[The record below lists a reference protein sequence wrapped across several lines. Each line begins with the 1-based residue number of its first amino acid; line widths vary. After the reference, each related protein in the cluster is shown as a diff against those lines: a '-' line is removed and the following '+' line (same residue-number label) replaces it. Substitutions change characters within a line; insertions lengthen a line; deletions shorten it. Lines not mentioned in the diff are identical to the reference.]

1 MANHRLNTG
10 FTAVPRFPDYT
21 LRFFVGA
28 LRSTV
33 LVRHRTLITK
43 NNKGRAQEG
52 ASLIS
57 LVLPG
62 QDDKE
67 SGLCPDAFKNS
78 SNSPF
83 QLTTVLAPVSQQG

>member
-33 LVRHRTLITK
+33 LGIRDIRQILNPLRDILHALNRRVLQRERSCSTQEC
-43 NNKGRAQEG
+43 RAVG
-52 ASLIS
+52 
-57 LVLPG
+57 
-62 QDDKE
+62 
-67 SGLCPDAFKNS
+67 
-78 SNSPF
+78 
-83 QLTTVLAPVSQQG
+83 